1 MKLTRMIVGATAVW
15 ALLPGQAV
23 AQDEPPIP
31 DWRPSV
37 VAGPS
42 RFVADFGEGDLSAGG
57 LSAKAGL
64 EASGFGIGLTL
75 SRWPDVG
82 SFRLTNAQIEVEVD
96 LGSPRLITPTLV
108 TAMGYTSGEYL
119 GTSGAIAPEGP
130 SAAYGVGLKVRPRAP
145 FGFRA
150 DAFIRTDDGGW
161 NAELRML
168 GGYMPSTDSPLPSSD
183 LEFETF
189 WLLPLTGPWEL
200 VEPGYGVG
208 LSRPLFENF
217 HGALGLAVIHWRI
230 PTERGYSW
238 DTRSFL
244 ATPGVEWRGGRW
256 PLSLRVGPALAAMG
270 EGPDSGASLGA
281 SARTTWR
288 PAFVGLPLQAGVGAL
303 WLALSAEDQLGF
315 TIHAGIGF

>member
-1 MKLTRMIVGATAVW
+1 MKPTRMIAGVIAVW
-15 ALLPGQAV
+15 ALVPGRGV
-23 AQDEPPIP
+23 AQDEPPIHN
-31 DWRPSV
+31 WRPSV
-37 VAGPS
+37 VAGAS
-42 RFVADFGEGDLSAGG
+42 RFVAEFGEGGLSSGG
-57 LSAKAGL
+57 LSAKGGV
-64 EASGFGIGLTL
+64 EAAGFGIGLTL
-75 SRWPDVG
+75 SRWPNVG
-82 SFRLTNAQIEVEVD
+82 SFRLINAQIEVEVD

-119 GTSGAIAPEGP
+119 GTGAAIVPKGT

-168 GGYMPSTDSPLPSSD
+168 AGYMPTTSSRLPSSD
-183 LEFETF
+183 LAFETF

-208 LSRPLFENF
+208 LARPLFENF

-230 PTERGYSW
+230 PTEAGYSW

-244 ATPGVEWRGGRW
+244 ATPGLEWRGGRL
-256 PLSLRVGPALAAMG
+256 PLSVRAGPALAAMG
-270 EGPDSGASLGA
+270 EGPDSGASLGT

-288 PAFVGLPLQAGVGAL
+288 PALLGLPLQAGVGVL
-303 WLALSAEDQLGF
+303 WLALSDEDQLGF
-315 TIHAGIGF
+315 TMHAGIGF

>member
-1 MKLTRMIVGATAVW
+1 MKRIRTIAGATAVL
-15 ALLPGQAV
+15 ALIAGQAV
-23 AQDEPPIP
+23 AQDGHP
-31 DWRPSV
+31 DANWRPSA
-37 VAGPS
+37 VAGAS
-42 RFVADFGEGDLSAGG
+42 RFVADFGEGDLSSGG
-57 LSAKAGL
+57 LSAKGGV
-64 EASGFGIGLTL
+64 EISGFGIGLTL

-82 SFRLTNAQIEVEVD
+82 SFRLINAQIEVEVD
-96 LGSPRLITPTLV
+96 LGRARLITPTLV

-119 GTSGAIAPEGP
+119 GTRAAIAPEGP
-130 SAAYGVGLKVRPRAP
+130 SAAYGLGFKVRPRAP

-168 GGYMPSTDSPLPSSD
+168 AGYMPSTDSPLPSSD
-183 LEFETF
+183 FEVETF
-189 WLLPLTGPWEL
+189 WLVPLTGPWEL

-208 LSRPLFENF
+208 LSRPLTENF
-217 HGALGLAVIHWRI
+217 YGALGLAFIHWRI

-238 DTRSFL
+238 DTGSFL
-244 ATPGVEWRGGRW
+244 ATPGVEWLGDRW
-256 PLSLRVGPALAAMG
+256 PLSVRVGPALAAMG

-288 PAFVGLPLQAGVGAL
+288 PSFVGLPLQAGIGAL

-315 TIHAGIGF
+315 TLHAGIGF

>member
-1 MKLTRMIVGATAVW
+1 MIFWIAAVC
-15 ALLPGQAV
+15 ALLPGRGV
-23 AQDEPPIP
+23 AQDERAVP
-31 DWRPSV
+31 DWRPSA
-37 VAGPS
+37 VAGLS
-42 RFVADFGEGDLSAGG
+42 RFVADFGEGDLAAGG
-57 LSAKAGL
+57 LSARAGV
-64 EASGFGIGLTL
+64 ETAGFGIGLTV

-82 SFRLTNAQIEVEVD
+82 SFRLVNAQVEVEVD
-96 LGSPRLITPTLV
+96 LGSPRLVTPTLV
-108 TAMGYTSGEYL
+108 TAMGYTAGEYL
-119 GTSGAIAPEGP
+119 GTGAAIVPKGP

-168 GGYMPSTDSPLPSSD
+168 AGYMPSPESPLPSSD
-183 LEFETF
+183 LEVETF

-208 LSRPLFENF
+208 LSRPLAENV
-217 HGALGLAVIHWRI
+217 HGALGLAVVHWRI

-244 ATPGVEWRGGRW
+244 AMPGVEWRGGRW

-288 PAFVGLPLQAGVGAL
+288 PSFAGLPLHAGVGAL
-303 WLALSAEDQLGF
+303 WLALSAEDQLGL
-315 TIHAGIGF
+315 TMHAGIGF